1 MEAPLQNVFSVD
13 LEDWFCVKNLSGV
26 IRCDEWEQCES
37 RVERNTRVLLDLL
50 SRHNVEATFFV
61 LGWIAERFPDLVR
74 EVESRGHE
82 IASHGYSHRL
92 LTSLTPEEFGADLR
106 RSLDVLAGC
115 CKQPVLGFRAP
126 SFSVTRKTWWALDV
140 MRSAGIAYDSS
151 IFPIGFHPDY
161 GIADFPLNAHRLPEG
176 LFEIPMS
183 CARVM
188 GRDVP
193 CSGGGYFRL
202 FPYAATRALMR
213 KCNQKG
219 RPVVFYIHPWEVDPE
234 QPRVSLPALAR
245 FRHYNNLELSV
256 GRLERLLTDFRFT
269 SIRKLFPEV
278 MAATNQS
285 ATRVLR
291 AV

>member
-13 LEDWFCVKNLSGV
+13 LEDWFCVNNLSGV
-26 IRCDEWEQCES
+26 ISRDEWDVCES
-37 RVERNTRVLLDLL
+37 RVERSTLLLLDIL
-50 SRHNVEATFFV
+50 SRYHVEATFFV
-61 LGWIAERFPDLVR
+61 LGCIAERFPGLIR

-92 LTSLTPEEFGADLR
+92 LTSLTPEEFSADLD

-115 CKQPVLGFRAP
+115 CRQPILGYRAP
-126 SFSVTRKTWWALDV
+126 SFSVTRKTWWALDI
-140 MRSAGIAYDSS
+140 MRAAGITYDSS
-151 IFPIGFHPDY
+151 IFPVGFHPDY
-161 GIADFPLNAHRLPEG
+161 GIGDFPLNAHYLPEG

-183 CARVM
+183 CARVL

-202 FPYAATRALMR
+202 FPYSATRALMR
-213 KCNQKG
+213 KCNQQG

-234 QPRVSLPALAR
+234 QPRVSLPALAK

-256 GRLERLLTDFRFT
+256 GRLERMLTDFRFT
-269 SIRKLFPEV
+269 SIRNLFPEV
-278 MAATNQS
+278 VAAP
-285 ATRVLR
+285 AIAAARVLR
-291 AV
+291 AG